1 MCWQL
6 GEQRTG
12 GAAIQRTGGAANRG
26 GQRTR
31 GDEPRGVPSI
41 LIFCMPR
48 LQALDV
54 SDKRFAAP
62 SLRKLCTA
70 VSLVGSSPPI
80 FVVALAAALFVPLDR
95 CQLLLF

>member
-1 MCWQL
+1 MCASLHRIGWC
-6 GEQRTG
+6 
-12 GAAIQRTGGAANRG
+12 
-26 GQRTR
+26 
-31 GDEPRGVPSI
+31 P
-41 LIFCMPR
+41 
-48 LQALDV
+48 
-54 SDKRFAAP
+54 FAVP